1 MTKHFTL
8 EWQFM
13 KLHFIQSIWLYV
25 YPLLL
30 SVFWTKFMCGEMKE
44 CMPVLSLKS
53 RNVIYEE
60 INMAVSWPQ
69 SKLLMYGEMNE

>member
-1 MTKHFTL
+1 
-8 EWQFM
+8 
-13 KLHFIQSIWLYV
+13 
-25 YPLLL
+25 
-30 SVFWTKFMCGEMKE
+30 MCGEMKE